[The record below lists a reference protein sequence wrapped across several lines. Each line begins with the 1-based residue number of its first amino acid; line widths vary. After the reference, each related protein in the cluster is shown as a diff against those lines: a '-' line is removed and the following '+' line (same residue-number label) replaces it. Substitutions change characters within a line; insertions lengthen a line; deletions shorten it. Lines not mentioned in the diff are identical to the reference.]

1 MPIRKVVA
9 PNLTSFPSVRSRFLG
24 CTRRIGFPQM
34 TAFES
39 TARAL
44 TTKVDVDEILASTV
58 PFRVELK
65 VPFRGVTHR
74 EGLLLQGP
82 SGWGEFAPF
91 TEYDDL
97 TASRWLLAGVEAA
110 FGQWPDPVRQEVRVN
125 AIIPA
130 LLPDEAASFAFKAF
144 ATNGTTTFK
153 IKVGGDGSSLDDD
166 CARVAAVREAVDS
179 AITAAHD
186 PTTGKVR
193 PARIRV
199 DANGTWTY
207 EEALQAIPAL
217 DDAAKGL
224 EYVEQP
230 CMDLGDLA
238 QVRRNSVVMIA
249 ADESIRTAE
258 DPVRIANGSIADVL
272 VLKAPP
278 LGGVNAALEVIE
290 AARVPVVISGAMD
303 TTVGLSVGLALAGAV
318 EDLPFASGLGT
329 GELLA
334 TDVVVSPVVP
344 QDGSLT
350 VQRYAPDDEALEIA
364 SSSVSPE
371 RADWWRERLRRA
383 WELLPN

>member
-1 MPIRKVVA
+1 
-9 PNLTSFPSVRSRFLG
+9 
-24 CTRRIGFPQM
+24 M

-44 TTKVDVDEILASTV
+44 TAKVGVGEVLADAV

-97 TASRWLLAGVEAA
+97 TASRWLLGGVEAA

-130 LLPDEAASFAFKAF
+130 LTPEAAASLAVRAFES
-144 ATNGTTTFK
+144 NGATTFK
-153 IKVGGDGSSLDDD
+153 IKVGGEGNSLDDD

-179 AITAAHD
+179 AIAAAHD
-186 PTTGKVR
+186 PSAGKVR

-199 DANGTWTY
+199 DANGAWTY
-207 EEALQAIPAL
+207 EEALQAIPEL
-217 DDAAKGL
+217 DDAAKGM

-238 QVRRNSVVMIA
+238 QVRRNSVAMVA
-249 ADESIRTAE
+249 ADESIRTAD
-258 DPVRIANGSIADVL
+258 DPVRIANGSIADIL
-272 VLKAPP
+272 VLKVPP
-278 LGGVNAALEVIE
+278 LGGVTAAYEVIE

-303 TTVGLSVGLALAGAV
+303 TSVGLSAGLALAGVV
-318 EDLPFASGLGT
+318 ENLPFACGLGT

-334 TDVVVSPVVP
+334 TDVVTSPVVP
-344 QDGSLT
+344 RGGVLP
-350 VQRYAPDDEALEIA
+350 VERHNPDAEALELAQAAIA
-364 SSSVSPE
+364 PE